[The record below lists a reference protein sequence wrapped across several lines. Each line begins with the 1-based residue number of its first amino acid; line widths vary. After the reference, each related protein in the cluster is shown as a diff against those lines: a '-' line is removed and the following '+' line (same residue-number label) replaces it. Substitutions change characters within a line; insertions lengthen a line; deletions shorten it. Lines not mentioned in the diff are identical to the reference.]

1 MQVAS
6 NQINQIKKTTTTIMQ
21 IRSQEVG
28 KKSLEKIYLNEY
40 LRLYS
45 SKMS

>member
-1 MQVAS
+1 
-6 NQINQIKKTTTTIMQ
+6 MQ

-45 SKMS
+45 SKMSWKIGSLMG